1 MPSDIGVLA
10 DWLAHQMALWRA
22 GLLPATRQAQLR
34 ALGAVLSSEA
44 APAAP
49 QAAAAAPAAVP
60 AVVTAPAAVSAAVTA
75 PARAEARAAP
85 NFSRPRV
92 QRVAT
97 LPRKPLSHQA

>member
-49 QAAAAAPAAVP
+49 QAAAPATA
-60 AVVTAPAAVSAAVTA
+60 TAPAAVSAAVPA
-75 PARAEARAAP
+75 PARVEARAAP
-85 NFSRPRV
+85 SFSRPRV
-92 QRVAT
+92 QRVAA
-97 LPRKPLSHQA
+97 LPRKPIAHQA